1 MWEGGGKRGIP
12 LDFTLRKEYNSLSGN
27 RDFPLS
33 STMKGNKMNSFEEAE
48 AKIKALEQEESAL
61 QKQQVETKIVADKPF
76 KESQK
81 ARKREENRRYREK
94 KQAHM
99 DKLIAAYG
107 GIPIFDPITD
117 QFLGVRQKYE
127 RISSI
132 VERKAERP
140 VEEMSR
146 KDLLQFQITNLQKQ
160 IDEKQEEID
169 RIELEEQDAEGGIS
183 DEEWEAYKKEH
194 GIA

>member
-1 MWEGGGKRGIP
+1 M
-12 LDFTLRKEYNSLSGN
+12 SGN
-27 RDFPLS
+27 RDFLLPF
-33 STMKGNKMNSFEEAE
+33 TMKGNNMDSFEEAE
-48 AKIKALEQEESAL
+48 AKVKALEEEESAI
-61 QKQQVETKIVADKPF
+61 QKQQTKVKMLADRPY
-76 KESQK
+76 KENQK

-99 DKLIAAYG
+99 DKLVAAYG

-117 QFLGVRQKYE
+117 QFIGVRQKYE
-127 RISSI
+127 RVSSI
-132 VERKAERP
+132 VERKAQRP

-169 RIELEEQDAEGGIS
+169 TIELEEQDNNEEITV
-183 DEEWEAYKKEH
+183 EEWEAYKKAN

>member
-1 MWEGGGKRGIP
+1 
-12 LDFTLRKEYNSLSGN
+12 
-27 RDFPLS
+27 
-33 STMKGNKMNSFEEAE
+33 MNSFEEAE
-48 AKIKALEQEESAL
+48 AKIKALEQEESVV
-61 QKQQVETKIVADKPF
+61 QEQIIEEKIVANKPF

-117 QFLGVRQKYE
+117 QFIGVRQKYE
-127 RISSI
+127 RVSSI
-132 VERKAERP
+132 VERKAQRP

-146 KDLLQFQITNLQKQ
+146 KDLLQFQINNLQKQ

-169 RIELEEQDAEGGIS
+169 RIELEEQETSEGIT
-183 DEEWEAYKKEH
+183 DEEWEAYKKAN
-194 GIA
+194 GIS